1 MGPRR
6 RRPPGGRAARRRRAI
21 AGRLAAW
28 TRAGLAVV
36 LLGVAAPAAARAG
49 AFSAEYRA
57 GLRRTAELRR
67 QGRAAQVARPVG
79 TIVPWPLPPA
89 LIIRQGP
96 AVHDEVRGLLRAL
109 RR

>member
-1 MGPRR
+1 
-6 RRPPGGRAARRRRAI
+6 
-21 AGRLAAW
+21 
-28 TRAGLAVV
+28 V
-36 LLGVAAPAAARAG
+36 LLGVAAAPAARAG

-67 QGRAAQVARPVG
+67 QGRAARVARPVG

>member
-6 RRPPGGRAARRRRAI
+6 RRPPGGRAGESRAI
-21 AGRLAAW
+21 AGRPAAW

-36 LLGVAAPAAARAG
+36 LMGVAAPAAARAG
-49 AFSAEYRA
+49 EFSAEYRA

-67 QGRAAQVARPVG
+67 QWRAAQAARPVG

-96 AVHDEVRGLLRAL
+96 EVHDEVHGLLRAL